1 MTGTGIRDVIEYAG
15 APQGS
20 FQHYFPGGKDQLVGE
35 ALLWAGGRRSRS
47 TATSP
52 VRNQVNAASSH
63 DPPSTPTPDPAA
75 RRLA

>member
-35 ALLWAGGRRSRS
+35 ALLWAGDFVTERVASYAHRCRPVTGRALR
-47 TATSP
+47 P
-52 VRNQVNAASSH
+52 VLLQKSLQGA
-63 DPPSTPTPDPAA
+63 
-75 RRLA
+75 